1 MAQARYYI
9 PDRARAVTPYLVVH
23 DGRAALAWYEKVLD
37 ARIESVMD
45 GPNDAVMHA
54 ELRVGEDTDRG
65 DFGSQIYLS
74 QEFPGMPGAES
85 FLSPKTLGGTS
96 ATVHLY
102 VTDVDAVH
110 RRALA
115 EGATEVQ
122 APTDQFWGDRH
133 SSVIDPFGHRWGL
146 ATHIED
152 LTPEELEQRAR
163 EAAAQFAEGG
173 GPAEG

>member
-1 MAQARYYI
+1 MAKARHYI

-23 DGRAALAWYEKVLD
+23 DGRAALAWYEKVLG

-54 ELRVGEDTDRG
+54 ELRVAEEEGG
-65 DFGSQIYLS
+65 DFGSQIYLA

-85 FLSPKTLGGTS
+85 FVSPKTLGGAS
-96 ATVHLY
+96 ATIHLY

-115 EGATEVQ
+115 EGATEIQ

-133 SSVIDPFGHRWGL
+133 SSIVDPFGHRWGL

-152 LTPEELEQRAR
+152 LTPEELERRAR
-163 EAAAQFAEGG
+163 DAAAQFAEGA